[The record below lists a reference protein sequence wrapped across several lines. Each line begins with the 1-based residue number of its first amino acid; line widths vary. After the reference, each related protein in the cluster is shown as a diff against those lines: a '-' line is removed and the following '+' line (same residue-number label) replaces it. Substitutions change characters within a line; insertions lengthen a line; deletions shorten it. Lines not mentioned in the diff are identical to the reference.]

1 MKIALAEKIKKEKQD
16 LVIACFDKEELKS
29 HKFFGE
35 LSDTDKK
42 YVLDFLNQEKNRFE
56 KIFKIIFLPQ
66 RNTRILIVGLGD
78 KKTLSASKAD
88 NIIRKIVLTLKELR
102 TDDAA
107 ILLKDFSFSSTLELE
122 EKLKRMIINI
132 LMADF
137 VFNKYKET
145 PKDGWPEIGILSV
158 IVSKIDIKTK
168 IAFEAG
174 LIIGEET
181 NNCRA
186 LSNTPGGDMTPRL
199 LVEATLLQSKISN
212 GKIKIKI
219 LDEKEMT
226 KLNMG
231 GVLGVGKGSKEKPHF
246 IIMEYLNGKKFESP
260 LVFVGKG
267 VTFDSGGINLKL
279 ESDFEEMQMDMS
291 GGAAVIHAITA
302 IAKLKLNINVI
313 GLIPAVENMPSG
325 ESLRPGDILRTMNGK
340 TIEVINT
347 DAEGRII
354 LADAFQY
361 AVKYNPKLIVD
372 VATLTGSAMVALGQR
387 FTAVFTT
394 NKDLEILSREA
405 GEASGDE
412 VWPLPLS
419 DEYNEDI
426 KGTFGDLANI
436 AKTRYGGAIVGAVF
450 LKQFVDD
457 YPWIHLDIAPTM
469 TTIKSQNLIKG
480 ASGVGVRFLV
490 ELTRKF
496 EKIEK

>member
-66 RNTRILIVGLGD
+66 RKTKLFIVGLGD

-88 NIIRKIVLTLKELR
+88 NIIRKIVLTVKELKV
-102 TDDAA
+102 DDVAL
-107 ILLKDFSFSSTLELE
+107 LLKDFSYFATVEDE
-122 EKLKRMIINI
+122 LKRAVINI
-132 LMADF
+132 SMADF

-145 PKDGWPEIGILSV
+145 PKDGWPEIGTLSV

-168 IAFEAG
+168 TAFEDG

-181 NNCRA
+181 NNCRS
-186 LSNTPGGDMTPRL
+186 LSNIPGGDMTPRL
-199 LVEATLLQSKISN
+199 LAEAALFQSKISN

-231 GVLGVGKGSKEKPHF
+231 GVLGVGKGSKEKPCF
-246 IIMEYLNGKKFESP
+246 IIMEYLNGKKSENP

-279 ESDFEEMQMDMS
+279 ESDFEEMHMDMS

-313 GLIPAVENMPSG
+313 GLIPAVENMLSG

-354 LADAFQY
+354 LADALQY